1 MAKSEISTKNVDESE
16 QPPPAAAG
24 STKADG
30 VSDSDSSAVVTEA
43 TADVNEVIEDIHQLA
58 SASDKLSLEATAGE
72 FSCPDLMNLMD
83 SRTGFLY
90 QNHGAM
96 LKMKEEGEDE
106 EDFIGASCFDF
117 FADEKA
123 AAMLSWYYSG
133 ERWN

>member
-24 STKADG
+24 SKADG
-30 VSDSDSSAVVTEA
+30 VSDSDSSAVMTEA
-43 TADVNEVIEDIHQLA
+43 TADVNEDIRQLA
-58 SASDKLSLEATAGE
+58 SASDKLSLEVAASE
-72 FSCPDLMNLMD
+72 FSCPDLTNLMD
-83 SRTGFLY
+83 SRTGFWH
-90 QNHGAM
+90 QSHGAM